1 VQAEPQSRP
10 LVRAVTRKRILVV
23 VNPIASS
30 VSARLRT
37 LMISALS
44 SRFEVVEAVTDA
56 KGHARQLASDA
67 ADQGIDAVV
76 TFGGDGTANE
86 AANGLLG
93 TDVPLTCLPGGSAN
107 VYCGVTGTPRDLAGA
122 VNRLLG
128 FADAWETRAVDTG
141 TVNGERF
148 LFNSGV
154 GLDAA
159 VLEGVDARPDLKR
172 KWRQWWFVTE
182 AARTLA
188 ADYKFSPPT
197 MRLTG
202 RETATGIAIVVQ
214 NGRPWTYFGKHPMTV
229 STTAAVDTG
238 KLTATVVQRPRPWDY
253 PSLAW
258 RAFSGQG
265 VDGHPR
271 LTIYDEESFKVVPL
285 DGQLLDIH
293 VDGDHIGRF
302 DRAEYRIDSNSM
314 QVLG

>member
-1 VQAEPQSRP
+1 MALESPSSR
-10 LVRAVTRKRILVV
+10 VTSTTARKRILVV

-30 VSARLRT
+30 VSSRLRT
-37 LMISALS
+37 LLVRALS
-44 SRFEVVEAVTDA
+44 SRYEVVEAVTDS
-56 KGHARQLASDA
+56 KGHAAQLASDA
-67 ADQGIDAVV
+67 AHDGIDAVV

-86 AANGLLG
+86 AANGLMG
-93 TDVPLTCLPGGSAN
+93 TETPLTCLPGGSAN
-107 VYCGVTGTPRDLAGA
+107 VYCGVTGIPRELAGA
-122 VNRLLG
+122 VNRLLA
-128 FADAWETRAVDTG
+128 FADSWDLRSVDTG
-141 TVNGERF
+141 TVNGKRF

-188 ADYKFSPPT
+188 AEYRFSPPA
-197 MRLTG
+197 MRLVG
-202 RETATGIAIVVQ
+202 AESSTGIAVVVQ
-214 NGRPWTYFGKHPMTV
+214 NGRPWTYFGERPMTV

-238 KLTATVVQRPRPWDY
+238 RLIATVVQRPRPWDY

-271 LTIYDEESFKVVPL
+271 LQLHDEESFTVLPL

-302 DRAEYRIDSNSM
+302 EKAHYRIDSNSM
-314 QVLG
+314 YVLG